1 VKKRQTFV
9 ASVQRWYPKRRTKT
23 RAAGGRP
30 SVKTFY
36 CLFGE
41 KFLPPWYV

>member
-23 RAAGGRP
+23 RAAGGKALR
-30 SVKTFY
+30 
-36 CLFGE
+36 
-41 KFLPPWYV
+41 